1 MRKHILEVFH
11 TPLAPL
17 VLELRVSLY
26 EVLMQ
31 NALALAGERVG
42 PAGPWVTRPFSACGT
57 QIKPLIIGGEKGNHL
72 ASMMVHNNSIV
83 SSYFSVA
90 SPISN
95 LCGYL
100 SAPKLEIDLYK

>member
-17 VLELRVSLY
+17 VLGLRVSLC

-42 PAGPWVTRPFSACGT
+42 PTGTWVTRPFSACGT
-57 QIKPLIIGGEKGNHL
+57 QIKPPIIGGEKGNYL
-72 ASMMVHNNSIV
+72 MFVMLHNNSIV
-83 SSYFSVA
+83 LSDFSVA
-90 SPISN
+90 SPVFHLLAWISFQPQFEN
-95 LCGYL
+95 
-100 SAPKLEIDLYK
+100 